1 MIVMKVVLKV
11 PAYGIRTEQYGGSE
25 KRRVSSTQH
34 IEQSCLLSKRRYEI
48 AIRFRWWFCPGVDML
63 LREERDKCVR
73 QLDLAPFDTLIWPHL
88 ASFRLPW
95 QAPLLVPFL
104 I

>member
-1 MIVMKVVLKV
+1 MRWVALTS
-11 PAYGIRTEQYGGSE
+11 R
-25 KRRVSSTQH
+25 
-34 IEQSCLLSKRRYEI
+34 CL
-48 AIRFRWWFCPGVDML
+48 C
-63 LREERDKCVR
+63 

-104 I
+104 DLAVSLQNATFPIFWRSPAVAKPCEAVGRAFRA